1 MKSIS
6 KQQTPYPDFLLN
18 NDFSDAD
25 TEIRASRNCEIRIDL
40 LICGAFYTKLSA
52 A

>member
-18 NDFSDAD
+18 NDFSDSD
-25 TEIRASRNCEIRIDL
+25 TEIRASRNWEIRID